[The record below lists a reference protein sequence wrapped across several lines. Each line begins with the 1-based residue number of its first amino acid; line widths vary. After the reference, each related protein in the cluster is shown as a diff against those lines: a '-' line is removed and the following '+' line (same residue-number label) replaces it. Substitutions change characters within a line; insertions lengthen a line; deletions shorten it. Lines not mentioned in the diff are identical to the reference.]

1 MFFGFFWGDWT
12 ILILIPAMIFAIAA
26 QSKVKSTFNRY
37 AKVHNRRGLT
47 GAEAA
52 RRVLDA
58 NGLYHVKIEQIH
70 GHLTDH
76 FDPRANVIRLSDA
89 TYASTGIAAVGVAA
103 HEAGHAVQHA
113 EEYVPVRIRTALVPV
128 TNFGSSVG
136 IWLIMIGVILA
147 SLAELFVYVAFFG
160 IILFSLTAIF
170 QLVTLPVEF
179 NASRRAMEALHA
191 SGSFSRAEEQ
201 GARRVLTAA
210 AMTYVAALAVTLAQL
225 LRLLIIV
232 ANASG
237 RRRD

>member
-1 MFFGFFWGDWT
+1 MFFDFYY
-12 ILILIPAMIFAIAA
+12 LIIVMPFVLISLYA
-26 QSKVKSTFNRY
+26 SYKVNSTYKRY
-37 AKVHNRRGLT
+37 SRTELANGIS

-52 RRVLDA
+52 RMVLREAGLTAVRV
-58 NGLYHVKIEQIH
+58 EMCE

-76 FDPRANVIRLSDA
+76 YDPRNDTIYLSESV
-89 TYASTGIAAVGVAA
+89 YHGRNAAACGVAA

-128 TNFGSSVG
+128 TNFGSSIG
-136 IWLIMIGVILA
+136 MWLIVIGVLLA
-147 SLAELFVYVAFFG
+147 ALAEFFVYVAFFG

-191 SGSFSRAEEQ
+191 SGAFSRAEEQ

>member
-1 MFFGFFWGDWT
+1 MFFDFYY
-12 ILILIPAMIFAIAA
+12 LIIVMPFVLISLYA
-26 QSKVKSTFNRY
+26 SYKVNSTYKRY
-37 AKVHNRRGLT
+37 SRTELANGIS

-52 RRVLDA
+52 RMVLREAGLTAVRV
-58 NGLYHVKIEQIH
+58 EMCE

-76 FDPRANVIRLSDA
+76 YDPRNDTIYLSESV
-89 TYASTGIAAVGVAA
+89 YHGRNAAACGVAA

-128 TNFGSSVG
+128 TNFGSSIG
-136 IWLIMIGVILA
+136 MWLIVIGVLLA
-147 SLAELFVYVAFFG
+147 ALAEFFVYVAFFG

-191 SGSFSRAEEQ
+191 SGS
-201 GARRVLTAA
+201 RRVLTAA